1 MLTQLE
7 RRGQA
12 LRQGPLQ
19 KDPLILCNI
28 LQDIK
33 DIKDSITS
41 WQETSCCS
49 KPWDWGWLQKISRWL
64 A

>member
-1 MLTQLE
+1 MQLE
-7 RRGQA
+7 RRRAQA
-12 LRQGPLQ
+12 LRQGLLQ
-19 KDPLILCNI
+19 KDPLLLPSI
-28 LQDIK
+28 LQ

-49 KPWDWGWLQKISRWL
+49 RLWSWGWLQKISRWL